1 MRNAKQQLIGWALIG
16 FVAVLAL
23 CAGSLIVLMVLP
35 PRDQARVMQRLP
47 APVRQ
52 AVGSLLFPHPDSV
65 PTPSEP
71 VKNVSSLLTP
81 VATRL
86 PTLPPAVTLIA
97 PSPTWPPPQLPTPV
111 IVPTEAPTL
120 EPSPAP
126 AAPSQGPIAIPIVH
140 APGPKQAARSTP
152 ASSEGINV
160 LLTGAKQEYQLWN
173 NCGPATLS
181 MNLGFHGWPGSQV
194 DAAKFLK
201 PDQED
206 KNVSPDQMAE
216 FARSAGFNVFHRVN
230 GTPDLVK
237 ELLRA
242 GAPVLIEKGF
252 EPEEDLGWMG
262 HYELIVG
269 FNDLQQE
276 FIAMDSYLGPYQSV
290 PYDQF
295 DQYWRQFNRTYLVIF
310 PHDKAEQITAIV
322 GHQLDDAAMWAG
334 SLAAAQQEAAANPS
348 DPFAWFNLGTSYV
361 ALQDW
366 PNAAAAY
373 DQARQLGLPWR
384 MTWYQFGWFDAYLR
398 TGRYDDVLAL
408 ADATIKVTPNIEEM
422 FYYKGL
428 ALKALGSFEAA
439 RSQLELALKYNP
451 NFEPA
456 KQALH

>member
-1 MRNAKQQLIGWALIG
+1 MKNAKQQLIGWALIG
-16 FVAVLAL
+16 FVAVLIA
-23 CAGSLIVLMVLP
+23 CAGSLVMLKVLP

-52 AVGSLLFPHPDSV
+52 AVSNLMFPHPDSV
-65 PTPSEP
+65 PTPSGP
-71 VKNVSSLLTP
+71 VQNVSLLLTP
-81 VATRL
+81 QATHMPL
-86 PTLPPAVTLIA
+86 PQPPAA
-97 PSPTWPPPQLPTPV
+97 PLVPSLVPS
-111 IVPTEAPTL
+111 IVPTDAPPI

-126 AAPSQGPIAIPIVH
+126 TVVSQDPIAIPTVR
-140 APGPKQAARSTP
+140 APGPTQAARSTP
-152 ASSEGINV
+152 ASVEGINV

-181 MNLGFHGWPGSQV
+181 MNLGFHGWQGSQV

-206 KNVSPDQMAE
+206 KNVSPNQMVE
-216 FARSAGFNVFHRVN
+216 FARSAGFNAIERVN
-230 GTPDLVK
+230 GTPELIK

-242 GAPVLIEKGF
+242 NVPVLIEKGF

-269 FNDLQQE
+269 FNDLKQE

-295 DQYWRQFNRTYLVIF
+295 DKYWRQFNRTYLLIY
-310 PHDKAEQITAIV
+310 PNDKAEQVTAIA
-322 GHQLDDAAMWAG
+322 GAQLDDATMWAG
-334 SLAAAQQEAAANPS
+334 SLATAQQEAAANPD

-373 DQARQLGLPWR
+373 DHARQLGLPWR

-398 TGRYDDVLAL
+398 AGRYADVLAL
-408 ADATIKVTPNIEEM
+408 ADATIKITPDIEEM
-422 FYYKGL
+422 FYYKGM
-428 ALKALGSFEAA
+428 ALKALGNFDEA
-439 RSQLELALKYNP
+439 RSQFELALQHNP

-456 KQALH
+456 QQALQ

>member
-1 MRNAKQQLIGWALIG
+1 MRNPRGQLIGWALIG

-23 CAGSLIVLMVLP
+23 CAAGLIVLKVLP
-35 PRDQARVMQRLP
+35 PREQSRVMLRLP

-52 AVGSLLFPHPDSV
+52 AVSNLLFPHPDTV

-71 VKNVSSLLTP
+71 VKNVSLLLTP
-81 VATRL
+81 IATR
-86 PTLPPAVTLIA
+86 TLPPTATPIA
-97 PSPTWPPPQLPTPV
+97 PSPVPSIAPTAVPAIEPTP
-111 IVPTEAPTL
+111 APVV
-120 EPSPAP
+120 SA
-126 AAPSQGPIAIPIVH
+126 QDPIVIPSLA

-152 ASSEGINV
+152 ASDQGIDV

-206 KNVSPDQMAE
+206 KNVSPHQMVAY
-216 FARSAGFNVFHRVN
+216 ARSVGFNAIERVN
-230 GTPDLVK
+230 GTLEMVK
-237 ELLRA
+237 AMLRA
-242 GAPVLIEKGF
+242 GVPVLIEKGF
-252 EPEEDLGWMG
+252 EPEDDLGWMG

-269 FNDLQQE
+269 FNDLEQE

-295 DQYWRQFNRTYLVIF
+295 DKYWRQFNRTYLAIY
-310 PHDKAEQITAIV
+310 PNDKAEQVTAIL
-322 GHQLDDAAMWAG
+322 GAQLDDAAMWAG
-334 SLAAAQQEAAANPS
+334 SLAMAQQEAAANPN

-373 DQARQLGLPWR
+373 DHARQLGLPWR

-428 ALKALGSFEAA
+428 ALQALGSADAA
-439 RSQLELALKYNP
+439 RSQFQLAVKYNP

-456 KQALH
+456 RQALQ

>member
-1 MRNAKQQLIGWALIG
+1 MRNSRRQLIGWALLG
-16 FVAVLAL
+16 FVAVLMM
-23 CAGSLIVLMVLP
+23 CAGSLVVLKVLP
-35 PRDQARVMQRLP
+35 PREQSRVMLRLP

-52 AVGSLLFPHPDSV
+52 AVSNLLFPHPDIV

-71 VKNVSSLLTP
+71 VQNISLLLTP
-81 VATRL
+81 IATPPAAR
-86 PTLPPAVTLIA
+86 TLPPQPTVTPIE
-97 PSPTWPPPQLPTPV
+97 PTPTPL
-111 IVPTEAPTL
+111 IDPTTAPIESAPIPDVPA
-120 EPSPAP
+120 
-126 AAPSQGPIAIPIVH
+126 QDPIVIPSIA

-152 ASSEGINV
+152 AAGEGINV

-181 MNLGFHGWPGSQV
+181 MNLGFYDWPGSQV
-194 DAAKFLK
+194 DAAKSLK

-206 KNVSPDQMAE
+206 KNVSPDQMVE
-216 FARSAGFNVFHRVN
+216 FARSVGFNALHRVN
-230 GTPDLVK
+230 GTPDMVK
-237 ELLRA
+237 DMLRT
-242 GAPVLIEKGF
+242 GVPVLIEKGF
-252 EPEEDLGWMG
+252 EPEDDLGWMG

-269 FNDLQQE
+269 FNDLKQE

-295 DQYWRQFNRTYLVIF
+295 DKYWRQFNRTYLAIY
-310 PHDKAEQITAIV
+310 PNDKVEQATALL
-322 GHQLDDAAMWAG
+322 GDQLDDATMWVGA
-334 SLAAAQQEAAANPS
+334 LAAAQQEAAANPN

-373 DQARQLGLPWR
+373 DHARQLGLPWR

-408 ADATIKVTPNIEEM
+408 ADATIKVTPDIEEM

-428 ALKALGSFEAA
+428 ALQAMGSPDAA
-439 RSQLELALKYNP
+439 RSQFELALKHNP

-456 KQALH
+456 RQALTQ

>member
-16 FVAVLAL
+16 FVAVLVV
-23 CAGSLIVLMVLP
+23 CAGGLIVLKVLP
-35 PRDQARVMQRLP
+35 PREQSRVMLRLP

-52 AVGSLLFPHPDSV
+52 AVGTFLFPHPEMV

-71 VKNVSSLLTP
+71 VKNVSLLLTP
-81 VATRL
+81 MATRTATL
-86 PTLPPAVTLIA
+86 QPTATPLEPAPIPSINPTDAPAIE
-97 PSPTWPPPQLPTPV
+97 PSPTPV
-111 IVPTEAPTL
+111 VV
-120 EPSPAP
+120 
-126 AAPSQGPIAIPIVH
+126 SQDPIAIPTIR

-152 ASSEGINV
+152 ASDQGIDV

-181 MNLGFHGWPGSQV
+181 MNLSFHGWPGSQV

-206 KNVSPDQMAE
+206 KNVSPNQMAE
-216 FARSAGFNVFHRVN
+216 FARSVGFNAIERMN
-230 GTPDLVK
+230 GTPELVK
-237 ELLRA
+237 SLLRV
-242 GAPVLIEKGF
+242 GVPVLIEKGF
-252 EPEEDLGWMG
+252 EPEDDLGWMG

-269 FNDLQQE
+269 FNDQKQE

-295 DQYWRQFNRTYLVIF
+295 DKYWRQFHRTYLAIY
-310 PHDKAEQITAIV
+310 PADKAEQVTAIL
-322 GHQLDDAAMWAG
+322 GNQLDEATMWAE
-334 SLAAAQQEAAANPS
+334 SLATAQQEAAANPD

-373 DQARQLGLPWR
+373 DRARQLGLPWR

-428 ALKALGSFEAA
+428 ALKALGNFDAA

-451 NFEPA
+451 NFSPA
-456 KQALH
+456 RQALQ